1 MELNSEL
8 DYLISEVRRLK
19 KYDEIQQELEREE
32 KKDPD
37 FPSDMFRQVAI
48 INKEAGEITKA
59 VLDYHY
65 EYGYIEDIKQE
76 LRQTAAVC
84 MRMLEALA

>member
-8 DYLISEVRRLK
+8 DRLISEVRRLMK
-19 KYDEIQQELEREE
+19 FDEIQQELERAE
-32 KKDPD
+32 KKHPD

-48 INKEAGEITKA
+48 INEEAGEVAKA

-65 EYGYIEDIKQE
+65 ENGYLEDIKQE